1 MYVYNICPFLFNF
14 EHLKSYFN
22 DYMFYFKA
30 LPMLKKAKKMNSMEN
45 QPLSE
50 LNIDTT
56 SSLPSTSQPVTA
68 TSIATT
74 ATTISNIVEKEIET
88 NDNVNVNV
96 NVSTPPVERPTTRRR
111 SSSSDHHLHS
121 TPIKTRS
128 SLVLAS
134 KLEQIEDEADS
145 NRTKTGA
152 DDSSASNQDTTS
164 ENLLMVAA
172 SSSSTTVSDNNSASG
187 VNRRT
192 AVLFKR
198 NKKHK

>member
-1 MYVYNICPFLFNF
+1 
-14 EHLKSYFN
+14 
-22 DYMFYFKA
+22 
-30 LPMLKKAKKMNSMEN
+30 MEN

-88 NDNVNVNV
+88 NDNV
-96 NVSTPPVERPTTRRR
+96 STPPVERPTRRR

-145 NRTKTGA
+145 NRTKTA
-152 DDSSASNQDTTS
+152 DDSSPSNQDTTS

-172 SSSSTTVSDNNSASG
+172 SSSSTTVSENNSASG